1 VDVRKLVALRMSLQ
15 ALKVRGDVLPA
26 SQGPADTLEF
36 VALRIEKSSVVEEG
50 YTPCLSS
57 FV

>member
-1 VDVRKLVALRMSLQ
+1 MFLQ
-15 ALKVRGDVLPA
+15 ALEVRGDVLPA

-36 VALRIEKSSVVEEG
+36 VALRIEVSSVVEQG
-50 YTPCLSS
+50 CTPCLSS